1 MFGRSS
7 GRIDLPSVPATLA
20 RIIQITNSPDASAEK
35 VAGVVMLDQSLATK
49 VLRIANSAF
58 YGRRVPTETITEAVV
73 SLGFSSI
80 RNLAA
85 SASVVDA
92 LFPKVIFPGFSWQ
105 DMWVHSVTCA
115 VGSEVIYS
123 HMSRAASA
131 EAAFV
136 AGLLHDVGK
145 LILARALPER
155 FRQIV
160 EACREGSCSMTQAER
175 NILST
180 DHAKIGKELGQG
192 WSFPDTLCDAI
203 AYHHRPE
210 DAGEHEDL
218 ARAVGAANLLSKR
231 MSRSYIIGVGVEVSL
246 REVAD
251 ISGLLMGDMDYI
263 VNTVRDR
270 MRQCTEILSWSN
282 DMPGAKYVAAA

>member
-7 GRIDLPSVPATLA
+7 GKIDLPSVPATLA

-35 VAGVVMLDQSLATK
+35 VASVVMLDQSLATK

-58 YGRRVPTETITEAVV
+58 YGRRVRAETISDAVV
-73 SLGFSSI
+73 TLGFTSI

-92 LFPKVIFPGFSWQ
+92 LFPKQMFPGFSWE
-105 DMWVHSVTCA
+105 DMWTHSVACA

-123 HMSRAASA
+123 AMSRSSSS

-155 FRQIV
+155 FRQVV
-160 EACREGSCSMTQAER
+160 EACREYNFTMAQAER
-175 NILST
+175 NLLST
-180 DHAKIGKELGQG
+180 DHAKIGGELAQG
-192 WSFPDTLCDAI
+192 WQFPDKLSDGI
-203 AYHHRPE
+203 AYHHCPQ
-210 DAGEHEDL
+210 DACEHEDI
-218 ARAVGAANLLSKR
+218 ARAVGAANLLAKRLSK
-231 MSRSYIIGVGVEVSL
+231 SYILGTGNEISL
-246 REVAD
+246 ADVAEA
-251 ISGLLMGDMDYI
+251 SGLAVADMDYI

-270 MRQCTEILSWSN
+270 MQQCSEILSWGST
-282 DMPGAKYVAAA
+282 MPSSKRAA